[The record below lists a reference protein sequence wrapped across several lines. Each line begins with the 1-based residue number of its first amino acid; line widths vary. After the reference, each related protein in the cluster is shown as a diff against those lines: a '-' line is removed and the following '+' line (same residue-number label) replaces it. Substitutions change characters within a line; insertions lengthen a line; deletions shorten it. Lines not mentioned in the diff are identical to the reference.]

1 MQLRWII
8 GNDCRGDEIQSL
20 AETLRIPP
28 VMAQILISRGIRDL
42 ESAQRFFRPSL
53 DQLYDPFL
61 LTDMDKGVE
70 RLRRAVLSDERILI
84 YGDYDVDGITSVS
97 FLYMILKEIGASVFY
112 YIPDRRSEGYGLS
125 EKGIKGFAEQGINLI
140 VTVDCGVTGHEEIEL
155 ARTVGIDVIVSDHH
169 EPGPTLPAAVAVID
183 PKRHDCQYP
192 FKELAGVGVSYKL
205 AQGLLQRMGIDSS
218 ILEHYLEFVAIGTS
232 ADIVPLIDENRL
244 FVKTGMQKLNSTENI
259 GLKALINVA
268 ALYGREIS
276 TGHIVFII
284 APRINAVG
292 RLGDAERAVKLLTT
306 EDEAE
311 ARAIANILEM
321 ENRHRKDIDEGT
333 FREALVSADEL
344 FDSEHTRSL
353 VLAKEGW
360 HSGVIGI
367 VASRVA
373 ERFYRPTVLIS
384 IEDGIGKGSARSIDG
399 FDLFQAIKSCEDLLV
414 AYGGHKYAAGLT
426 IEEKNIPAFRERF
439 EEIARQ
445 KLSPDMLIPKLNI
458 DAEIHLDQIDEQF
471 LKLLKRFAPFGP
483 KNMRPVFVSKNLHVV
498 GTPTIVGTNHLK
510 LRVGQGRQTFDVIG
524 FNMGEWLQRLIS
536 RPASLDMAYVIDE
549 NDYLGRRYIQLRV
562 KDLQ

>member
-1 MQLRWII
+1 
-8 GNDCRGDEIQSL
+8 
-20 AETLRIPP
+20 
-28 VMAQILISRGIRDL
+28 
-42 ESAQRFFRPSL
+42 
-53 DQLYDPFL
+53 
-61 LTDMDKGVE
+61 
-70 RLRRAVLSDERILI
+70 
-84 YGDYDVDGITSVS
+84 
-97 FLYMILKEIGASVFY
+97 
-112 YIPDRRSEGYGLS
+112 
-125 EKGIKGFAEQGINLI
+125 
-140 VTVDCGVTGHEEIEL
+140 
-155 ARTVGIDVIVSDHH
+155 
-169 EPGPTLPAAVAVID
+169 
-183 PKRHDCQYP
+183 
-192 FKELAGVGVSYKL
+192 
-205 AQGLLQRMGIDSS
+205 MGIYSS

-353 VLAKEGW
+353 VLVKEGW